1 MGALTLLGWAL
12 ALVLVLALAAL
23 ALPACL
29 SLDWRAGQLTVRAR
43 LFCFVFRLWPPR
55 PKTPRQLARQAKR
68 DAARAE
74 KKERKQAQKA
84 EKQRKKAEKARQ
96 KAEKARAAQ
105 KSPGARK
112 SGEPG
117 QAKSETTAGPASA
130 HQAEGKADTAKE
142 TKKADTAAAKSE
154 KAAGAKGGK
163 KAAPKKGLAENL
175 RRLSCLVSRAG
186 WLGKKLLRAV
196 KVRHI
201 LLVVPVQGETAAA
214 TAWQYGGLWAGLSA
228 SLGILQRGMDLR
240 FDRLELLPDFAGLQE
255 GGEVLSC
262 KIQARLIIMIA
273 AGLYTLYGLYRDRVF

>member
-1 MGALTLLGWAL
+1 MGALTVLGWAL
-12 ALVLVLALAAL
+12 ALLLVLALAAL
-23 ALPACL
+23 VLPACL

-43 LFCFVFRLWPPR
+43 LLCFRFRLWPPR
-55 PKTPRQLARQAKR
+55 PKTPRQLARQAQR
-68 DAARAE
+68 EAARAE
-74 KKERKQAQKA
+74 KKERKQARKA
-84 EKQRKKAEKARQ
+84 EKQRRKAEKVRQ
-96 KAEKARAAQ
+96 KAERARAA
-105 KSPGARK
+105 
-112 SGEPG
+112 
-117 QAKSETTAGPASA
+117 AKATG
-130 HQAEGKADTAKE
+130 
-142 TKKADTAAAKSE
+142 AAKSE
-154 KAAGAKGGK
+154 KAAGAPPSADKSEGKGKAGKAGEKEKAAGAKGTEKAPAGAKGGK

-186 WLGKKLLRAV
+186 WLGKKLLREV

-201 LLVVPVQGETAAA
+201 LLVVPVQGETAAD

>member
-1 MGALTLLGWAL
+1 MGALTVLGWAL
-12 ALVLVLALAAL
+12 ALLLVLALAAL
-23 ALPACL
+23 VLPACL

-43 LFCFVFRLWPPR
+43 LLCFGFRLWPLR
-55 PKTPRQLARQAKR
+55 PKTPRQLARQAQR
-68 DAARAE
+68 EAARAG
-74 KKERKQAQKA
+74 KKERKQTRKA
-84 EKQRKKAEKARQ
+84 EKQRRKAEKARR
-96 KAEKARAAQ
+96 KAERARAA
-105 KSPGARK
+105 
-112 SGEPG
+112 
-117 QAKSETTAGPASA
+117 AKAAG
-130 HQAEGKADTAKE
+130 
-142 TKKADTAAAKSE
+142 AAKSE
-154 KAAGAKGGK
+154 KAAGAPPSADKSGGKGKANAAEGQEKAAGAKGTKKTAEAKGGK
-163 KAAPKKGLAENL
+163 KAAPQKGLAENL

-186 WLGKKLLRAV
+186 WLGKKLLREV

-201 LLVVPVQGETAAA
+201 VLVVPVQGETASA

>member
-1 MGALTLLGWAL
+1 MGALTVLGWAL
-12 ALVLVLALAAL
+12 ALFLVLALAAL
-23 ALPACL
+23 VLPACL
-29 SLDWRAGQLTVRAR
+29 SLDWQAGQLTVRAR
-43 LFCFVFRLWPPR
+43 LLCFGFRLWPPR
-55 PKTPRQLARQAKR
+55 PKTPRQLARQAQR
-68 DAARAE
+68 ETARAE
-74 KKERKQAQKA
+74 KKERKQAEKA
-84 EKQRKKAEKARQ
+84 EKQRRKAEKARQ
-96 KAEKARAAQ
+96 KAERT
-105 KSPGARK
+105 R
-112 SGEPG
+112 
-117 QAKSETTAGPASA
+117 
-130 HQAEGKADTAKE
+130 
-142 TKKADTAAAKSE
+142 AAAKSE
-154 KAAGAKGGK
+154 KAAGEPPSADKSEGKGKADKAGEKEKAAGAKGTEKASAGAKGGK

-186 WLGKKLLRAV
+186 WLGKKLLREV

-201 LLVVPVQGETAAA
+201 VLVVPVRGETAAA

>member
-1 MGALTLLGWAL
+1 MGALTVLGWAL
-12 ALVLVLALAAL
+12 ALLLVLALAAL
-23 ALPACL
+23 VLPACL

-43 LFCFVFRLWPPR
+43 LLCFSFRLWPPR
-55 PKTPRQLARQAKR
+55 PKTPRQLARQAQR

-84 EKQRKKAEKARQ
+84 EKQRR
-96 KAEKARAAQ
+96 KAEKARAA
-105 KSPGARK
+105 
-112 SGEPG
+112 
-117 QAKSETTAGPASA
+117 AKSEKAADGPPSA
-130 HQAEGKADTAKE
+130 DKSEGKG
-142 TKKADTAAAKSE
+142 KANAAAGQEKAAGAKGTK

-163 KAAPKKGLAENL
+163 KAAPPKKGLAENL

>member
-1 MGALTLLGWAL
+1 MGALTVLGWAL
-12 ALVLVLALAAL
+12 ALFLVLALAAL

-43 LFCFVFRLWPPR
+43 LLCFGFRLWPPR
-55 PKTPRQLARQAKR
+55 PKTPRQLARQAQRKT
-68 DAARAE
+68 ARAG
-74 KKERKQAQKA
+74 KKERKQAEKA
-84 EKQRKKAEKARQ
+84 EKQRRKAEKARQ
-96 KAEKARAAQ
+96 KAERT
-105 KSPGARK
+105 R
-112 SGEPG
+112 
-117 QAKSETTAGPASA
+117 
-130 HQAEGKADTAKE
+130 
-142 TKKADTAAAKSE
+142 AAAKSE
-154 KAAGAKGGK
+154 KAASAPPSADKSEGKGKAAGAKGTEKAPAGAKGGK

-186 WLGKKLLRAV
+186 CLGKKLLREV

-201 LLVVPVQGETAAA
+201 VLVVPVRGETAAA

>member
-1 MGALTLLGWAL
+1 MGALTVLGWAL

-23 ALPACL
+23 VLPACL

-43 LFCFVFRLWPPR
+43 LLCFSFRLWPLR
-55 PKTPRQLARQAKR
+55 PKTPRQLARQAQR
-68 DAARAE
+68 EAARAE
-74 KKERKQAQKA
+74 KKERKQTRKA
-84 EKQRKKAEKARQ
+84 EKQRRKAEKARQ
-96 KAEKARAAQ
+96 KAERARAA
-105 KSPGARK
+105 
-112 SGEPG
+112 
-117 QAKSETTAGPASA
+117 AKAAG
-130 HQAEGKADTAKE
+130 
-142 TKKADTAAAKSE
+142 AAKSE
-154 KAAGAKGGK
+154 KAAGAPPSADKSGGK
-163 KAAPKKGLAENL
+163 GKANAAAGQEKAAGAKSTKKAVPQKGLAENL

-186 WLGKKLLRAV
+186 WLGKKLLREV

-201 LLVVPVQGETAAA
+201 VLVVPVQGETASA

>member
-1 MGALTLLGWAL
+1 MGALTVLGWAL
-12 ALVLVLALAAL
+12 ALLLVLALAAL
-23 ALPACL
+23 VLPACL

-43 LFCFVFRLWPPR
+43 LLCFSFRLWPPR
-55 PKTPRQLARQAKR
+55 PKTPRQLARQAQR
-68 DAARAE
+68 EAARAE
-74 KKERKQAQKA
+74 KRERKQAKKA

-96 KAEKARAAQ
+96 KAERAR
-105 KSPGARK
+105 
-112 SGEPG
+112 
-117 QAKSETTAGPASA
+117 
-130 HQAEGKADTAKE
+130 
-142 TKKADTAAAKSE
+142 AAAKSE
-154 KAAGAKGGK
+154 KAAGAPPSADKSERKGKARKAGEKEKAAGAEGTEKAPAGAKGGK
-163 KAAPKKGLAENL
+163 KAAAPKKGLAENL

-186 WLGKKLLRAV
+186 WLGKKLLREV

-201 LLVVPVQGETAAA
+201 VLVVPVQGETAAD

>member
-1 MGALTLLGWAL
+1 MGALTVLGWAL

-23 ALPACL
+23 VLPACL

-43 LFCFVFRLWPPR
+43 LLCFSFRLWPLR
-55 PKTPRQLARQAKR
+55 PKTPRQLARQAQR
-68 DAARAE
+68 EAARAE
-74 KKERKQAQKA
+74 KKERKQT
-84 EKQRKKAEKARQ
+84 RKAEKARR
-96 KAEKARAAQ
+96 KAERARAA
-105 KSPGARK
+105 
-112 SGEPG
+112 
-117 QAKSETTAGPASA
+117 AKAAG
-130 HQAEGKADTAKE
+130 
-142 TKKADTAAAKSE
+142 AAKSE
-154 KAAGAKGGK
+154 KAAGAPPSADKSGGKGKANAAAGQEKAAGAKSTKKAAGAKGGK
-163 KAAPKKGLAENL
+163 KAVPPKGLAENL

-186 WLGKKLLRAV
+186 WLGKKLLREV

-201 LLVVPVQGETAAA
+201 VLVVPVQGETASA

>member
-1 MGALTLLGWAL
+1 MGALTVLGWAL
-12 ALVLVLALAAL
+12 ALLLVLALAAL
-23 ALPACL
+23 VLPACL

-43 LFCFVFRLWPPR
+43 LLCFSFRLWPPR
-55 PKTPRQLARQAKR
+55 PKTPRQLARQAQR

-74 KKERKQAQKA
+74 KKERKQARKA
-84 EKQRKKAEKARQ
+84 EKQRRKAEKARQ
-96 KAEKARAAQ
+96 KAERT
-105 KSPGARK
+105 R
-112 SGEPG
+112 
-117 QAKSETTAGPASA
+117 
-130 HQAEGKADTAKE
+130 
-142 TKKADTAAAKSE
+142 AAAKSE
-154 KAAGAKGGK
+154 KAAGAPPSADKSEGKGKANAAAGQEKTAGAEGTEKAPAGAKGGK

-186 WLGKKLLRAV
+186 WLGKKLLREV

-201 LLVVPVQGETAAA
+201 VLVVPVQGETAAD

>member
-1 MGALTLLGWAL
+1 MGALTVLGWAL

-23 ALPACL
+23 VLPACL

-43 LFCFVFRLWPPR
+43 LLCFSFRLWPPR
-55 PKTPRQLARQAKR
+55 PKTPRQLARQAQR

-84 EKQRKKAEKARQ
+84 EKARQ
-96 KAEKARAAQ
+96 KAERARAA
-105 KSPGARK
+105 
-112 SGEPG
+112 
-117 QAKSETTAGPASA
+117 AKATG
-130 HQAEGKADTAKE
+130 
-142 TKKADTAAAKSE
+142 AAKSE
-154 KAAGAKGGK
+154 KAAGAPPSADKSEGKGKAEKAGEKEKAAGAKGTEKAPAGAKGGK

-186 WLGKKLLRAV
+186 WLGKKLLREV

-201 LLVVPVQGETAAA
+201 VLVVPVQGETAAD